1 MDAGFSI
8 ETRDKQPALLLYQT
22 MCIADSVCVFPL
34 SRGPCGGITN
44 VEQSVNREEREV
56 PIPLWIDDNTSL
68 GKRTQKP
75 FFRFFAVSTNLAGA
89 RTSSFVATG

>member
-1 MDAGFSI
+1 
-8 ETRDKQPALLLYQT
+8 

-34 SRGPCGGITN
+34 SRGPCGEITD

-75 FFRFFAVSTNLAGA
+75 FFRSRGLYQSAGA
-89 RTSSFVATG
+89 RIPVVGHRMKGRGSNPLD

>member
-1 MDAGFSI
+1 
-8 ETRDKQPALLLYQT
+8 

-75 FFRFFAVSTNLAGA
+75 FFRSRGFYQSAGA
-89 RTSSFVATG
+89 RTSSFVGLQDEGPWF